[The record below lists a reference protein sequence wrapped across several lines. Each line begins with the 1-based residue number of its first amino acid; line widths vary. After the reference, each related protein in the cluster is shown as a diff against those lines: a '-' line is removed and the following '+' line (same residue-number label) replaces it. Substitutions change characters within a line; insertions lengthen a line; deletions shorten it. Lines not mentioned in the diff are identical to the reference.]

1 MPPKGYSKRHVCERD
16 DPVKSFRVKIHRKG
30 PGTPKLILVPD
41 KNRTPSSKRS
51 GGSRSKSESK
61 RRKMAHLG
69 DLLMDTSPTDDW
81 VDEDLF
87 IPFDVAQLET
97 KTVNSPNDY
106 MRYWLEHKQTLY
118 LDEIVSG
125 EFCDL
130 VCAVC
135 GADKGDI
142 WRCKDC
148 LGRPALCGS
157 CCRTQHWS
165 NPFHRVEIWKGEHF
179 SPSWLWKTGLQ
190 VSLCPNRL
198 CSSMA
203 TEGSSPPPSTSGSDD
218 DCTFGAKPEGS
229 HLGDSKT
236 LVVVHTNGIHQI
248 PFVFCDCENSPDDD
262 IQLLRMGFYP
272 ATQKDVRTVFTFS
285 VMDTYLLENL
295 ECYTSAFHFYSKLR
309 RLTNE
314 VFPKQ
319 APNRYREGLRCGRQ
333 WRKLKEMKRYG
344 LAHTQATPQEGGMA
358 LFCAAC
364 PQPGKNLPEGW
375 EEDEEQWK
383 YGITLAADGNF
394 SLLHREQKN
403 ADDVWFKNGEGYLVE
418 RTRYEKHLRVT
429 SEEKE
434 IPTCHEH
441 RAVED
446 KSKTTKG
453 CDVTGVGAFACSRH
467 GCFVPA
473 SVVNFHRGER
483 QMYMDYGL
491 SNSIKTTSADK
502 MKRLI
507 LLYDINCQYCR
518 NLKKRFEA
526 GPYLTLPSDL
536 VVTFGIG
543 QFHVHGHQEK
553 CYARYS
559 PMFIKGIGYT
569 SGEILEAL
577 WSVLNEASRPTQTMS
592 LAHRTEVLD
601 AFIADSNW
609 KKMLNLMVSIPAMFA
624 RSVRE
629 IAKAREAFELLD
641 QTASSSQRAIW
652 QHALDKAHSKRV
664 HDVEEMDILNV
675 SLDKPPSRA
684 KVQHK
689 LMVKEQNQNTGVGV
703 TSWLTTGFKIQES
716 QLQLKAFRRS
726 LPRES
731 LRTATQELELAKKR
745 EALHSEISSF
755 CTSTQILFPDVNL
768 DQYRYLNPPEIT
780 ADIDDEDQDCESI
793 LLEDDED
800 NPFTDVPD
808 PEDLDIPLPSSFD
821 RLPALM
827 KSASR
832 KEIKLRVAQ
841 ANDALEA
848 IRTEI
853 GHKSYLYRSN
863 IRLADGKKQKT
874 RGYAAVKAA
883 NQAIRLSIR
892 VYEQARWA
900 LQRLGATTDTLA
912 RFKPIVKEDTRAIT
926 AIYRPNEPGQT
937 KSRLSWIWGVDV
949 QGDSSNSPY
958 LEELEDR
965 ALFLTPSQL
974 STLESQIQRFLD
986 CVDAELE
993 AQDRE
998 TERISAL
1005 NGLVDS
1011 SWLPHEIDGGCD
1023 QRDYADDRL

>member
-51 GGSRSKSESK
+51 GGSTSKSASK
-61 RRKMAHLG
+61 RRKVAHLG
-69 DLLMDTSPTDDW
+69 DPLMDTSSVDDW

-87 IPFDVAQLET
+87 IPFDTTELGT

-106 MRYWLEHKQTLY
+106 MRYWLEHKQSLY
-118 LDEIVSG
+118 LDEVVSA
-125 EFCDL
+125 E
-130 VCAVC
+130 VCALDDLLSV
-135 GADKGDI
+135 GFVAEPNI
-142 WRCKDC
+142 WPIPFTESRYGKW
-148 LGRPALCGS
+148 LLL
-157 CCRTQHWS
+157 QHAS
-165 NPFHRVEIWKGEHF
+165 
-179 SPSWLWKTGLQ
+179 
-190 VSLCPNRL
+190 
-198 CSSMA
+198 
-203 TEGSSPPPSTSGSDD
+203 EGSSSPPSISHDD
-218 DCTFGAKPEGS
+218 NDCTFGAKPEGS

-248 PFVFCDCENSPDDD
+248 PFVFCYCEDSPDDD

-272 ATQKDVRTVFTFS
+272 ATQKDVKTVFTFA

-319 APNRYREGLRCGRQ
+319 VPNRYREGLRCGRQ

-344 LAHTQATPQEGGMA
+344 LAHTRATPQEGEMA

-364 PQPGKNLPEGW
+364 PQPGMNLPEGW
-375 EEDEEQWK
+375 EHDEEQWK

-403 ADDVWFKNGEGYLVE
+403 ADDVWLKNGEGYLVE
-418 RTRYEKHLRVT
+418 RTRYEKHLKVT
-429 SEEKE
+429 SEERE

-453 CDVTGVGAFACSRH
+453 CDVTGVGAYACSRH
-467 GCFVPA
+467 GCFVPG

-507 LLYDINCQYCR
+507 LLYDINCQYSR
-518 NLKKRFEA
+518 NLKKRFDA
-526 GPYLTLPSDL
+526 GPYLSLPSDL
-536 VVTFGIG
+536 VLTFGIG

-629 IAKAREAFELLD
+629 IARAREAFELLD

-652 QHALDKAHSKRV
+652 QHALDKALSKRV
-664 HDVEEMDILNV
+664 HDVAEMDILNV
-675 SLDKPPSRA
+675 SLNKPPSRA

-689 LMVKEQNQNTGVGV
+689 LMVEEQNQNIG
-703 TSWLTTGFKIQES
+703 TTTEGF
-716 QLQLKAFRRS
+716 
-726 LPRES
+726 PP
-731 LRTATQELELAKKR
+731 
-745 EALHSEISSF
+745 
-755 CTSTQILFPDVNL
+755 FPSPSVPSHRCPGAGIDVNL
-768 DQYRYLNPPEIT
+768 DQYRYLNPPESA
-780 ADIDDEDQDCESI
+780 ADIDGEDQDSEPI
-793 LLEDDED
+793 LLDYGD
-800 NPFTDVPD
+800 NPFTEAPD
-808 PEDLDIPLPSSFD
+808 PEDVDIPLPSSFD
-821 RLPALM
+821 RLPTLM
-827 KSASR
+827 RSAGR

-853 GHKSYLYRSN
+853 GHKSYLFRSN

-874 RGYAAVKAA
+874 RGM
-883 NQAIRLSIR
+883 
-892 VYEQARWA
+892 
-900 LQRLGATTDTLA
+900 
-912 RFKPIVKEDTRAIT
+912 P
-926 AIYRPNEPGQT
+926 P
-937 KSRLSWIWGVDV
+937 
-949 QGDSSNSPY
+949 
-958 LEELEDR
+958 
-965 ALFLTPSQL
+965 
-974 STLESQIQRFLD
+974 
-986 CVDAELE
+986 
-993 AQDRE
+993 
-998 TERISAL
+998 
-1005 NGLVDS
+1005 
-1011 SWLPHEIDGGCD
+1011 
-1023 QRDYADDRL
+1023 